1 MFILGIGLVILPF
14 IIRLVQ
20 FRKFIKNISIICH
33 MYDWKIIDEDPE
45 KILDILQEGYYSN
58 AEWSAYNFLF
68 LKGPSPLSIYFSFKK
83 LDIYNFYN
91 KEIVDKVRNK
101 VTE

>member
-1 MFILGIGLVILPF
+1 MFILGISLVILPF

-20 FRKFIKNISIICH
+20 FRRFLKNISTICH

-45 KILDILQEGYYSN
+45 KLLEILKDGYYSK
-58 AEWSAYNFLF
+58 AKWSAYNFLF